1 MAMQKVYS
9 PINWENYP
17 SDSTPINET
26 NLNKIDSAID
36 SIDNRVISIDTTKA
50 SKSEVS
56 SLVSEIT
63 YDEDTGA
70 FTITKMNGSSFTID
84 TKLEKIAI
92 NFAYDPVNEQIIIT
106 LDDGTKQYIDLSAL
120 ITQYEFLESSTIAFE
135 VDSAG
140 KVSAKI
146 KNASVTEEMLQPN
159 YLADIKVQVAKA
171 EKSQSAAELSE
182 TNANASAAAAKVS
195 ETSAST
201 SAAAA
206 KQSEIA
212 AKASETAAAL
222 SESNAQNYSDDANS
236 AAASASAYQNDAKNS
251 AAAAKQSEVAAKASE
266 ANAKLSESA
275 AKTSETSASESASNA
290 QEYASGKTNSAKY
303 YYEQCKAIS
312 ESFAGSLRPMGT
324 VKFAELPALSLV
336 TAGDMYN
343 ISDEFVTTTDFKEGT
358 GNTQAAGTNV
368 YKTVDGMWDCLAGS
382 PVTGVKGANETTFRR
397 GNVNITPENI
407 GALASEGNAKDT
419 TVTFTQA
426 TARANVTSGDKMSIL
441 FGKIAKW
448 FTDLKTVAF
457 TGKYSDL
464 ENAPKKEWTAT
475 VHGSTWSRLCHISA
489 YKGLTTGSSF
499 ILNVSASRTGV
510 LYNATFA
517 IKTYLNRKA
526 TITKLSSTSVS
537 SFALRLMVDATGNC
551 YVELYDN
558 ANKATAS
565 TIQSVECS
573 IISLNS
579 GEVEE
584 YTDFTDGTATAAN
597 YSVGASII
605 NDANGLQG
613 NLDWKY
619 IVNAPTVDSALSE
632 TSENA
637 VQNKA
642 VTAELNSLS
651 SKIDNVSLNFTVTGV
666 DVKAALSNLIVAMS
680 EYDTG
685 VYLYHGTWTGNL
697 FFEGHFACTGKNQ
710 VVTGIVIFSDG
721 NAYNFRFEAGVV
733 VRCWHI
739 SYSEAFDV

>member
-1 MAMQKVYS
+1 MAMQKAHTL
-9 PINWENYP
+9 INWENYP
-17 SDSTPINET
+17 SDSTPMNET
-26 NLNKIDSAID
+26 NLNKTDRAID
-36 SIDNRVISIDTTKA
+36 IIDDRVITLDTTKA

-63 YDEDTGA
+63 YDEDTGV
-70 FTITKMNGSSFTID
+70 FTITKKNGSSFTID
-84 TKLEKIAI
+84 TKLERIAI

-182 TNANASAAAAKVS
+182 TNANASAAAAKAS

-206 KQSEIA
+206 KQSETA

-222 SESNAQNYSDDANS
+222 SESNAQDYSDDANS

-275 AKTSETSASESASNA
+275 AKTSETSANESASNA

-343 ISDEFVTTTDFKEGT
+343 ISDEFVTTTDFKEGA

-407 GALASEGNAKDT
+407 GALASEGDAKDT

-426 TARANVTSGDKMSIL
+426 TARTNVASGDKMSIL

-448 FTDLKTVAF
+448 FTDLKAVAF
-457 TGKYSDL
+457 TGSYNDL
-464 ENAPKKEWTAT
+464 NNKPVIDASLSTSSSNAIQNKT
-475 VHGSTWSRLCHISA
+475 VASLVYGKIVSTNDDWNDI
-489 YKGLTTGSSF
+489 TTGYNLANGNWSADKHAPVGAFRRGYIFTYMFNNFGYQIYITANNRNIYIRNTFNSEWSEWEECNVP
-499 ILNVSASRTGV
+499 NVSFGTV
-510 LYNATFA
+510 QDVF
-517 IKTYLNRKA
+517 TY
-526 TITKLSSTSVS
+526 
-537 SFALRLMVDATGNC
+537 
-551 YVELYDN
+551 
-558 ANKATAS
+558 TAS
-565 TIQSVECS
+565 NAYLTQSDGYLAISTNGYSGQFVIMTIRDKNGVEVDEIVFPDS
-573 IISLNS
+573 TNSLGNS
-579 GEVEE
+579 KAVYVPKGM
-584 YTDFTDGTATAAN
+584 
-597 YSVGASII
+597 
-605 NDANGLQG
+605 
-613 NLDWKY
+613 Y
-619 IVNAPTVDSALSE
+619 IYNKGY
-632 TSENA
+632 
-637 VQNKA
+637 KA
-642 VTAELNSLS
+642 VT
-651 SKIDNVSLNFTVTGV
+651 
-666 DVKAALSNLIVAMS
+666 
-680 EYDTG
+680 
-685 VYLYHGTWTGNL
+685 
-697 FFEGHFACTGKNQ
+697 
-710 VVTGIVIFSDG
+710 DG
-721 NAYNFRFEAGVV
+721 MLTAVFRPFNRE
-733 VRCWHI
+733 
-739 SYSEAFDV
+739 

>member
-1 MAMQKVYS
+1 MAMQKAHTL
-9 PINWENYP
+9 INWENYP
-17 SDSTPINET
+17 SDSTPMNET
-26 NLNKIDSAID
+26 NLNKTDRAID
-36 SIDNRVISIDTTKA
+36 IIDDRVITLDTTKA

-63 YDEDTGA
+63 YDEDTGV
-70 FTITKMNGSSFTID
+70 FTITKKNGSSFTID
-84 TKLEKIAI
+84 TKLERIAI

-182 TNANASAAAAKVS
+182 TNANASAAAAKAS

-206 KQSEIA
+206 KQSETA

-222 SESNAQNYSDDANS
+222 SESNAQDYSDDANS

-275 AKTSETSASESASNA
+275 AKTSETSANESASNA

-343 ISDEFVTTTDFKEGT
+343 ISDEFVTTTDFKEGA

-407 GALASEGNAKDT
+407 GALASEGDAKDT

-426 TARANVTSGDKMSIL
+426 TARTNVASGDKMSIL

-448 FTDLKTVAF
+448 FTDLKAVAF
-457 TGKYSDL
+457 TGSYNDL
-464 ENAPKKEWTAT
+464 NNKPVIDASLSTSSSNAIQNKT
-475 VHGSTWSRLCHISA
+475 VASLVYGKIVSTNDDWNDI
-489 YKGLTTGSSF
+489 TTGYNLANGNWSADKHAPVGAFRQGYIFTYMFNNFGYQIYITANNRNIYIRNTFNSEWSEWEECNVP
-499 ILNVSASRTGV
+499 NVSFGTV
-510 LYNATFA
+510 QDVF
-517 IKTYLNRKA
+517 TY
-526 TITKLSSTSVS
+526 
-537 SFALRLMVDATGNC
+537 
-551 YVELYDN
+551 
-558 ANKATAS
+558 TAS
-565 TIQSVECS
+565 NAYLTQSDGYLAISTNGYSGQFVIMTIRDKNGVEVDEIVFPDS
-573 IISLNS
+573 TNLLGNS
-579 GEVEE
+579 KAVYVPKGM
-584 YTDFTDGTATAAN
+584 
-597 YSVGASII
+597 
-605 NDANGLQG
+605 
-613 NLDWKY
+613 Y
-619 IVNAPTVDSALSE
+619 IYNKGY
-632 TSENA
+632 
-637 VQNKA
+637 KA
-642 VTAELNSLS
+642 VT
-651 SKIDNVSLNFTVTGV
+651 
-666 DVKAALSNLIVAMS
+666 
-680 EYDTG
+680 
-685 VYLYHGTWTGNL
+685 
-697 FFEGHFACTGKNQ
+697 
-710 VVTGIVIFSDG
+710 DG
-721 NAYNFRFEAGVV
+721 MLTAVFRPFNRE
-733 VRCWHI
+733 
-739 SYSEAFDV
+739 

>member
-26 NLNKIDSAID
+26 NLNKIDSAVD
-36 SIDNRVISIDTTKA
+36 SIDDRVITLDTTKA

-146 KNASVTEEMLQPN
+146 KNASVTEEMLRPN

-182 TNANASAAAAKVS
+182 TNANASAAAAKAS
-195 ETSAST
+195 KTSAST

-206 KQSEIA
+206 KQSETA

-222 SESNAQNYSDDANS
+222 SESNARNYSDDANS

-266 ANAKLSESA
+266 ANAKASESA
-275 AKTSETSASESASNA
+275 AKTSETNANESASNA
-290 QEYASGKTNSAKY
+290 QEYASGKTDSAKY

-324 VKFAELPALSLV
+324 VKFAELPTLSSA

-343 ISDEFVTTTDFKEGT
+343 ISDEFVTTTDFKEGA

-368 YKTVDGMWDCLAGS
+368 YKTFDGMWDCLAGS
-382 PVTGVKGANETTFRR
+382 PVTGVKGANETSFRR

-407 GALASEGNAKDT
+407 GALASEGNAKDA

-426 TARANVTSGDKMSIL
+426 TARTNVASGDKMSIL

-448 FTDLKTVAF
+448 FTDLKAVAF
-457 TGKYSDL
+457 TGSYNDL
-464 ENAPKKEWTAT
+464 NNKP
-475 VHGSTWSRLCHISA
+475 VID
-489 YKGLTTGSSF
+489 
-499 ILNVSASRTGV
+499 AS
-510 LYNATFA
+510 L
-517 IKTYLNRKA
+517 
-526 TITKLSSTSVS
+526 STSS
-537 SFALRLMVDATGNC
+537 S
-551 YVELYDN
+551 N
-558 ANKATAS
+558 A
-565 TIQSVECS
+565 I
-573 IISLNS
+573 
-579 GEVEE
+579 
-584 YTDFTDGTATAAN
+584 
-597 YSVGASII
+597 
-605 NDANGLQG
+605 
-613 NLDWKY
+613 
-619 IVNAPTVDSALSE
+619 
-632 TSENA
+632 
-637 VQNKA
+637 QNKA
-642 VTAELNSLS
+642 VASLVYGKIVSTNDDWNDITTGYNLANGNWSADKHAPVGAFRQGYIFTYMFNNFGYQIYITANNRNIYIRSTFNSEWSEWEECNVPNVSFGTVQDVFTYTASNAYLTQSDGYLAISTNGYSGQFVIMTIRDKNGVEVDEIVFPDSTNSLGN
-651 SKIDNVSLNFTVTGV
+651 SKAVYVPKGMYIYNKDYKAVTDGV
-666 DVKAALSNLIVAMS
+666 LTAV
-680 EYDTG
+680 
-685 VYLYHGTWTGNL
+685 
-697 FFEGHFACTGKNQ
+697 
-710 VVTGIVIFSDG
+710 
-721 NAYNFRFEAGVV
+721 FRPFNRE
-733 VRCWHI
+733 
-739 SYSEAFDV
+739 

>member
-26 NLNKIDSAID
+26 NLNKIDSAVD

-63 YDEDTGA
+63 YDEDAGV
-70 FTITKMNGSSFTID
+70 FTITKKNGSSFTID

-182 TNANASAAAAKVS
+182 TNANASAAAAKAS

-206 KQSEIA
+206 KQSETA

-266 ANAKLSESA
+266 ANAKLSETA
-275 AKTSETSASESASNA
+275 AKTSETSANESASNA

-343 ISDEFVTTTDFKEGT
+343 ISDEFVTTTDFKEGA

-382 PVTGVKGANETTFRR
+382 PVTGVKGANETSFRR

-426 TARANVTSGDKMSIL
+426 TARTNVASGDKMSIL

-448 FTDLKTVAF
+448 FT
-457 TGKYSDL
+457 
-464 ENAPKKEWTAT
+464 N
-475 VHGSTWSRLCHISA
+475 
-489 YKGLTTGSSF
+489 
-499 ILNVSASRTGV
+499 
-510 LYNATFA
+510 
-517 IKTYLNRKA
+517 LNR
-526 TITKLSSTSVS
+526 L
-537 SFALRLMVDATGNC
+537 
-551 YVELYDN
+551 
-558 ANKATAS
+558 
-565 TIQSVECS
+565 
-573 IISLNS
+573 
-579 GEVEE
+579 
-584 YTDFTDGTATAAN
+584 
-597 YSVGASII
+597 
-605 NDANGLQG
+605 
-613 NLDWKY
+613 
-619 IVNAPTVDSALSE
+619 
-632 TSENA
+632 
-637 VQNKA
+637 VQCL
-642 VTAELNSLS
+642 E
-651 SKIDNVSLNFTVTGV
+651 
-666 DVKAALSNLIVAMS
+666 
-680 EYDTG
+680 
-685 VYLYHGTWTGNL
+685 
-697 FFEGHFACTGKNQ
+697 Q
-710 VVTGIVIFSDG
+710 Q
-721 NAYNFRFEAGVV
+721 AG
-733 VRCWHI
+733 
-739 SYSEAFDV
+739 Y

>member
-1 MAMQKVYS
+1 MQKVYS
-9 PINWENYP
+9 RINWENYP

-26 NLNKIDSAID
+26 NLNKIDSAVD

-63 YDEDTGA
+63 YDEDTGT

-182 TNANASAAAAKVS
+182 TNANASAAAAKAS
-195 ETSAST
+195 ETAAKT

-206 KQSEIA
+206 KQSEVA

-266 ANAKLSESA
+266 ANAKVSESA
-275 AKTSETSASESASNA
+275 AKESETNANESASNA

-343 ISDEFVTTTDFKEGT
+343 ISDEFVTTTDFKEGA

-407 GALASEGNAKDT
+407 GALASDGNAKDA

-426 TARANVTSGDKMSIL
+426 TARTNVASGDKMSIL

-457 TGKYSDL
+457 TGSYNDL
-464 ENAPKKEWTAT
+464 NNKP
-475 VHGSTWSRLCHISA
+475 VID
-489 YKGLTTGSSF
+489 
-499 ILNVSASRTGV
+499 AS
-510 LYNATFA
+510 L
-517 IKTYLNRKA
+517 
-526 TITKLSSTSVS
+526 STSS
-537 SFALRLMVDATGNC
+537 S
-551 YVELYDN
+551 N
-558 ANKATAS
+558 A
-565 TIQSVECS
+565 I
-573 IISLNS
+573 
-579 GEVEE
+579 
-584 YTDFTDGTATAAN
+584 
-597 YSVGASII
+597 
-605 NDANGLQG
+605 
-613 NLDWKY
+613 
-619 IVNAPTVDSALSE
+619 
-632 TSENA
+632 
-637 VQNKA
+637 QNKA
-642 VTAELNSLS
+642 VASLVYGKIISTNDDWNDITTGYNLANGNWSADKHAPVGAFRRGYIFTYMLNNFGYQIYITANNRNIYIRNTFNSEWSEWEECNVPNVSFGTVQDVFTYTASNAYLTQSDGYLVISTNGYSGQFVIMTIRDKNGVEVDEIVFPDSTNSLGN
-651 SKIDNVSLNFTVTGV
+651 SKAVYVPKGMYIYNKDYKAVT
-666 DVKAALSNLIVAMS
+666 D
-680 EYDTG
+680 
-685 VYLYHGTWTGNL
+685 
-697 FFEGHFACTGKNQ
+697 
-710 VVTGIVIFSDG
+710 GISTAV
-721 NAYNFRFEAGVV
+721 FRPFNRE
-733 VRCWHI
+733 
-739 SYSEAFDV
+739 

>member
-9 PINWENYP
+9 RINWENYP

-26 NLNKIDSAID
+26 NLNKIDSAVD

-63 YDEDTGA
+63 YDEDTGT

-182 TNANASAAAAKVS
+182 TNANASAAAAKAS
-195 ETSAST
+195 ETAAKT

-206 KQSEIA
+206 KQSEVA

-266 ANAKLSESA
+266 ANAKVSESA
-275 AKTSETSASESASNA
+275 AKESETNANESASNA

-343 ISDEFVTTTDFKEGT
+343 ISDEFVTTTDFKEGA

-407 GALASEGNAKDT
+407 GALASDGNAKDA

-426 TARANVTSGDKMSIL
+426 TARTNVASGDKMSIL

-457 TGKYSDL
+457 TGSYNDL
-464 ENAPKKEWTAT
+464 NNKP
-475 VHGSTWSRLCHISA
+475 VID
-489 YKGLTTGSSF
+489 
-499 ILNVSASRTGV
+499 AS
-510 LYNATFA
+510 L
-517 IKTYLNRKA
+517 
-526 TITKLSSTSVS
+526 STSS
-537 SFALRLMVDATGNC
+537 S
-551 YVELYDN
+551 N
-558 ANKATAS
+558 A
-565 TIQSVECS
+565 I
-573 IISLNS
+573 
-579 GEVEE
+579 
-584 YTDFTDGTATAAN
+584 
-597 YSVGASII
+597 
-605 NDANGLQG
+605 
-613 NLDWKY
+613 
-619 IVNAPTVDSALSE
+619 
-632 TSENA
+632 
-637 VQNKA
+637 QNKA
-642 VTAELNSLS
+642 VASLVYGKIISTNDDWNDITTGYNLANGNWSADKHAPVGAFRRGYIFTYMLNNFGYQIYITANNRNIYIRNTFNSEWSEWEECNVPNVSFGTVQDVFTYTASNAYLTQSDGYLVISTNGYSGQFVIMTIRDKNGVEVDEIVFPDSTNSLGN
-651 SKIDNVSLNFTVTGV
+651 SKAVYVPKGMYIYNKDYKAVT
-666 DVKAALSNLIVAMS
+666 D
-680 EYDTG
+680 
-685 VYLYHGTWTGNL
+685 
-697 FFEGHFACTGKNQ
+697 
-710 VVTGIVIFSDG
+710 GISTAV
-721 NAYNFRFEAGVV
+721 FRPFNRE
-733 VRCWHI
+733 
-739 SYSEAFDV
+739 

>member
-9 PINWENYP
+9 RINWENYP

-26 NLNKIDSAID
+26 NLNKIDSAVD

-63 YDEDTGA
+63 YDEDTGT
-70 FTITKMNGSSFTID
+70 FTITKKNGSSFTID

-182 TNANASAAAAKVS
+182 TNANASAAAAKAS
-195 ETSAST
+195 ETSAFA

-206 KQSEIA
+206 KQSEVA

-251 AAAAKQSEVAAKASE
+251 AAAAKQSEVAAKVSE
-266 ANAKLSESA
+266 ANAKVSESA
-275 AKTSETSASESASNA
+275 AKESETNANESASNA

-343 ISDEFVTTTDFKEGT
+343 ISDEFVTTTDFKEGA

-397 GNVNITPENI
+397 GNVNITPEDI
-407 GALASEGNAKDT
+407 GALASEGNAKDA

-426 TARANVTSGDKMSIL
+426 AARANVASGDKMSIL

-457 TGKYSDL
+457 TGSYNDL
-464 ENAPKKEWTAT
+464 SNKP
-475 VHGSTWSRLCHISA
+475 SID
-489 YKGLTTGSSF
+489 
-499 ILNVSASRTGV
+499 AS
-510 LYNATFA
+510 L
-517 IKTYLNRKA
+517 
-526 TITKLSSTSVS
+526 STSS
-537 SFALRLMVDATGNC
+537 S
-551 YVELYDN
+551 N
-558 ANKATAS
+558 A
-565 TIQSVECS
+565 I
-573 IISLNS
+573 
-579 GEVEE
+579 
-584 YTDFTDGTATAAN
+584 
-597 YSVGASII
+597 
-605 NDANGLQG
+605 
-613 NLDWKY
+613 
-619 IVNAPTVDSALSE
+619 
-632 TSENA
+632 
-637 VQNKA
+637 QNKA
-642 VTAELNSLS
+642 VASLVYGKIVSTNDDWNDITIGYNLANGNWSADKHAPVGAFRRGYIFTYMLNNFGYQIYITANNRNIYIRNTFNSEWS
-651 SKIDNVSLNFTVTGV
+651 EWEECNAPNVSFGTAQNVFTYT
-666 DVKAALSNLIVAMS
+666 ASNA
-680 EYDTG
+680 
-685 VYLYHGTWTGNL
+685 YLT
-697 FFEGHFACTGKNQ
+697 Q
-710 VVTGIVIFSDG
+710 SDG
-721 NAYNFRFEAGVV
+721 YLAISTSGHSGQFVIMTIRDKNDVEVDETVFPDSTNLLGNSKAVYVPKGMYIYNKDYKAVTDGALTAVFRPFNRE
-733 VRCWHI
+733 
-739 SYSEAFDV
+739 

>member
-1 MAMQKVYS
+1 MQKAHTL
-9 PINWENYP
+9 INWENYP
-17 SDSTPINET
+17 SDSTPMNET
-26 NLNKIDSAID
+26 NLNKTDRAID
-36 SIDNRVISIDTTKA
+36 IIDDRVITLDTTKA

-63 YDEDTGA
+63 YDEDTGV
-70 FTITKMNGSSFTID
+70 FTITKKNGSSFTID
-84 TKLEKIAI
+84 TKLERIAI

-182 TNANASAAAAKVS
+182 TNANASAAAAKAS

-206 KQSEIA
+206 KQSETA

-222 SESNAQNYSDDANS
+222 SESNAQDYSDDANS

-275 AKTSETSASESASNA
+275 AKTSETSANESASNA

-343 ISDEFVTTTDFKEGT
+343 ISDEFVTTTDFKEGA

-407 GALASEGNAKDT
+407 GALASEGDAKDT

-426 TARANVTSGDKMSIL
+426 TARTNVASGDKMSIL

-448 FTDLKTVAF
+448 FTDLKAVAF
-457 TGKYSDL
+457 TGSYNDL
-464 ENAPKKEWTAT
+464 NNKPVIDASLSTSSSNAIQNKT
-475 VHGSTWSRLCHISA
+475 VASLVYGKIVSTNDDWNDI
-489 YKGLTTGSSF
+489 TTGYNLANGNWSADKHAPVGAFRRGYIFTYMFNNFGYQIYITANNRNIYIRNTFNSEWSEWEECNVP
-499 ILNVSASRTGV
+499 NVSFGTV
-510 LYNATFA
+510 QDVF
-517 IKTYLNRKA
+517 TY
-526 TITKLSSTSVS
+526 
-537 SFALRLMVDATGNC
+537 
-551 YVELYDN
+551 
-558 ANKATAS
+558 TAS
-565 TIQSVECS
+565 NAYLTQSDGYLAISTNGYSGQFVIMTIRDKNGVEVDEIVFPDS
-573 IISLNS
+573 TNSLGNS
-579 GEVEE
+579 KAVYVPKGM
-584 YTDFTDGTATAAN
+584 
-597 YSVGASII
+597 
-605 NDANGLQG
+605 
-613 NLDWKY
+613 Y
-619 IVNAPTVDSALSE
+619 IYNKGY
-632 TSENA
+632 
-637 VQNKA
+637 KA
-642 VTAELNSLS
+642 VT
-651 SKIDNVSLNFTVTGV
+651 
-666 DVKAALSNLIVAMS
+666 
-680 EYDTG
+680 
-685 VYLYHGTWTGNL
+685 
-697 FFEGHFACTGKNQ
+697 
-710 VVTGIVIFSDG
+710 DG
-721 NAYNFRFEAGVV
+721 MLTAVFRPFNRE
-733 VRCWHI
+733 
-739 SYSEAFDV
+739 

>member
-1 MAMQKVYS
+1 MAMQKAHTL
-9 PINWENYP
+9 INWENYP
-17 SDSTPINET
+17 SDSTPMNET
-26 NLNKIDSAID
+26 NLNKTDRAID
-36 SIDNRVISIDTTKA
+36 IIDDRVITLDTTKA

-70 FTITKMNGSSFTID
+70 FTITKKNGSSFTID

-182 TNANASAAAAKVS
+182 TNANASAAVAKTS
-195 ETSAST
+195 ETNAST

-206 KQSEIA
+206 KQSEVA

-251 AAAAKQSEVAAKASE
+251 AATAKQSEVAAKASE
-266 ANAKLSESA
+266 ANAKVSESV
-275 AKTSETSASESASNA
+275 AKASETSANESASNA
-290 QEYASGKTNSAKY
+290 QEYASGKTDSAKY

-324 VKFAELPALSLV
+324 VKFAELPTLSSA

-343 ISDEFVTTTDFKEGT
+343 ISDEFVTTTDFKEGA

-382 PVTGVKGANETTFRR
+382 PVTGVKGANETSFRR

-426 TARANVTSGDKMSIL
+426 TARTNVASGDKMSIL

-457 TGKYSDL
+457 TGSYNDL
-464 ENAPKKEWTAT
+464 NNKP
-475 VHGSTWSRLCHISA
+475 VID
-489 YKGLTTGSSF
+489 
-499 ILNVSASRTGV
+499 AS
-510 LYNATFA
+510 L
-517 IKTYLNRKA
+517 
-526 TITKLSSTSVS
+526 STSS
-537 SFALRLMVDATGNC
+537 S
-551 YVELYDN
+551 N
-558 ANKATAS
+558 A
-565 TIQSVECS
+565 I
-573 IISLNS
+573 
-579 GEVEE
+579 
-584 YTDFTDGTATAAN
+584 
-597 YSVGASII
+597 
-605 NDANGLQG
+605 
-613 NLDWKY
+613 
-619 IVNAPTVDSALSE
+619 
-632 TSENA
+632 
-637 VQNKA
+637 QNKA
-642 VTAELNSLS
+642 VASLVYGKIVSTNDDWNDITTGYNLANGNWSADKHAPVGAFRQGYIFTYMFNNFGYQIYITANNRNIYIRNTFNSEWSEWEECNVPNVSFGTVQDVFTYTASNAYLTQSDGYLAISTNGYSGQFVIMTIRDKNGVEVDEIVFPDSTNSLGN
-651 SKIDNVSLNFTVTGV
+651 SKAVYVPKGMYIYNKDYKAVTDGV
-666 DVKAALSNLIVAMS
+666 LTAV
-680 EYDTG
+680 
-685 VYLYHGTWTGNL
+685 
-697 FFEGHFACTGKNQ
+697 
-710 VVTGIVIFSDG
+710 
-721 NAYNFRFEAGVV
+721 FRPFNRE
-733 VRCWHI
+733 
-739 SYSEAFDV
+739 

>member
-84 TKLEKIAI
+84 TKLERIAI

-135 VDSAG
+135 VDSTG

-182 TNANASAAAAKVS
+182 TNANASAAAAKTS
-195 ETSAST
+195 ETNASASA
-201 SAAAA
+201 SAA
-206 KQSEIA
+206 KQSESV
-212 AKASETAAAL
+212 AKASETAASL
-222 SESNAQNYSDDANS
+222 SESNARNYSEDANS

-266 ANAKLSESA
+266 TNAKASETA
-275 AKTSETSASESASNA
+275 AKTSETNANESASNA
-290 QEYASGKTNSAKY
+290 QEYASGKTDSAKY

-312 ESFAGSLRPMGT
+312 ESFAGALRPMGT
-324 VKFAELPALSLV
+324 VKFAELPALSSV

-343 ISDEFVTTTDFKEGT
+343 ISDEFVTTADFKEGA

-426 TARANVTSGDKMSIL
+426 TARTNVASGDKMSIL

-448 FTDLKTVAF
+448 FTDLKAVAF
-457 TGKYSDL
+457 TGSYNDL
-464 ENAPKKEWTAT
+464 NNKP
-475 VHGSTWSRLCHISA
+475 VID
-489 YKGLTTGSSF
+489 
-499 ILNVSASRTGV
+499 AS
-510 LYNATFA
+510 L
-517 IKTYLNRKA
+517 
-526 TITKLSSTSVS
+526 STSS
-537 SFALRLMVDATGNC
+537 S
-551 YVELYDN
+551 N
-558 ANKATAS
+558 A
-565 TIQSVECS
+565 I
-573 IISLNS
+573 
-579 GEVEE
+579 
-584 YTDFTDGTATAAN
+584 
-597 YSVGASII
+597 
-605 NDANGLQG
+605 
-613 NLDWKY
+613 
-619 IVNAPTVDSALSE
+619 
-632 TSENA
+632 
-637 VQNKA
+637 QNKA
-642 VTAELNSLS
+642 VASLVYGKIVSTNDDWNDITTGYNLANGNWSADKHAPVGAFRQGYIFTYMFNNFGYQIYITANNRN
-651 SKIDNVSLNFTVTGV
+651 IY
-666 DVKAALSNLIVAMS
+666 I
-680 EYDTG
+680 
-685 VYLYHGTWTGNL
+685 
-697 FFEGHFACTGKNQ
+697 
-710 VVTGIVIFSDG
+710 
-721 NAYNFRFEAGVV
+721 
-733 VRCWHI
+733 
-739 SYSEAFDV
+739 

>member
-9 PINWENYP
+9 RINWENYP

-26 NLNKIDSAID
+26 NLNKIDSAVD
-36 SIDNRVISIDTTKA
+36 SIDDRVITLDTTKA

-92 NFAYDPVNEQIIIT
+92 NFTYDPVNEQIIIT

-135 VDSAG
+135 VDSTG

-182 TNANASAAAAKVS
+182 TNANASAAAAKAS
-195 ETSAST
+195 ETSAAA

-206 KQSEIA
+206 KQSETA

-222 SESNAQNYSDDANS
+222 SESNAKNYSDDANS
-236 AAASASAYQNDAKNS
+236 AAASASAYQYDAKNS
-251 AAAAKQSEVAAKASE
+251 AMAAKQSEAVAKTSE
-266 ANAKLSESA
+266 ANAKASETA
-275 AKTSETSASESASNA
+275 AKTSETNANESASNA
-290 QEYASGKTNSAKY
+290 QEYASGKTDSAKY

-343 ISDEFVTTTDFKEGT
+343 ISDEFVTTTDFKEGA

-368 YKTVDGMWDCLAGS
+368 YKTFDGMWDCLAGS
-382 PVTGVKGANETTFRR
+382 PVTGVKGANEATFRR

-407 GALASEGNAKDT
+407 GALASEGDAKDT

-426 TARANVTSGDKMSIL
+426 TARTNVASGDKMSTL

-448 FTDLKTVAF
+448 FADLKTVAF
-457 TGKYSDL
+457 TGSYNDL
-464 ENAPKKEWTAT
+464 SNRPTIDNSLSQTSSNA
-475 VHGSTWSRLCHISA
+475 I
-489 YKGLTTGSSF
+489 
-499 ILNVSASRTGV
+499 
-510 LYNATFA
+510 
-517 IKTYLNRKA
+517 
-526 TITKLSSTSVS
+526 
-537 SFALRLMVDATGNC
+537 
-551 YVELYDN
+551 
-558 ANKATAS
+558 
-565 TIQSVECS
+565 
-573 IISLNS
+573 
-579 GEVEE
+579 
-584 YTDFTDGTATAAN
+584 
-597 YSVGASII
+597 
-605 NDANGLQG
+605 
-613 NLDWKY
+613 
-619 IVNAPTVDSALSE
+619 
-632 TSENA
+632 
-637 VQNKA
+637 QNKA
-642 VTAELNSLS
+642 VAAAIDSLQKSLPQVTNRIYYAASQTTGTGEYARLKLSEAAIKNDVYSVDKDGTYITLSQGNYLIYGAAIVANSSNIKTAHYLAFDLNTVGNRIAGNLKTFQPNETATLNSFFTISLKAETKIGMEINNNPS
-651 SKIDNVSLNFTVTGV
+651 SVSTL
-666 DVKAALSNLIVAMS
+666 
-680 EYDTG
+680 
-685 VYLYHGTWTGNL
+685 
-697 FFEGHFACTGKNQ
+697 
-710 VVTGIVIFSDG
+710 VI
-721 NAYNFRFEAGVV
+721 Y
-733 VRCWHI
+733 I
-739 SYSEAFDV
+739 LKL